1 MPIKAA
7 KAPEPKKSVS
17 PSVALTKAKTQ
28 RTMGFGFGEPVVEK
42 KGRGRPPLNKSLTTV
57 SPKLSAKISS
67 SKVEVKSTRSSK
79 ISEPVLKPAIKV
91 ARNNPF
97 GFGEIEETV
106 AVVAAPQVR
115 EKPFVKKRDLKAER
129 KHTAVAPVAAVKEEP
144 KKSNKF

>member
-79 ISEPVLKPAIKV
+79 ISEPAIKV

-115 EKPFVKKRDLKAER
+115 EKPFFKKRDLKAER